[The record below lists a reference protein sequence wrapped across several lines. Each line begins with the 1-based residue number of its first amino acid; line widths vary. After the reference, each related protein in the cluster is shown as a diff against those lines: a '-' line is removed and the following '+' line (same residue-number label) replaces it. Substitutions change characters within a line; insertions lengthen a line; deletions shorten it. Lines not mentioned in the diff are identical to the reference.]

1 MVEPFG
7 KGGYFFQREGR
18 GSSVAVF
25 PAVDG
30 GESDTEF
37 GGEFLLSESEFL
49 PQGADQFAD
58 FGLGDGCHG

>member
-1 MVEPFG
+1 MLA
-7 KGGYFFQREGR
+7 QTR
-18 GSSVAVF
+18 GSTVAVF